1 MKDILIHYGV
11 KGMKWGVRKQ
21 YEGTGGGG
29 GGGWGP
35 NTIAGGG
42 GPSPLAASMAGN
54 PKKKKKFGKAEAK
67 KMGIQD
73 NAKKEAEARKQKA
86 KEEGTKDAA
95 ELSKN
100 LAEMEALDN
109 AVKVLYFAGADI
121 PDDLAKNYYDAIDRY
136 VDHYDMMEMKYSEMI
151 KQEYVTEKGKDYV
164 KSSVY
169 DWDNDSW
176 YESLYE
182 IPTVKFTEKK

>member
-11 KGMKWGVRKQ
+11 KGMKWGVRKE

-54 PKKKKKFGKAEAK
+54 PKKKKRFGKAEAK

-73 NAKKEAEARKQKA
+73 NAVQEKA
-86 KEEGTKDAA
+86 KAKAEVEKDAQT
-95 ELSKN
+95 LGDS
-100 LAEMEALDN
+100 
-109 AVKVLYFAGADI
+109 
-121 PDDLAKNYYDAIDRY
+121 LAKIGSLENAITALQSVGAEVPPELQKDYYDSIDKY
-136 VDHYDMMEMKYSEMI
+136 MKDSAALNTKYEDMI
-151 KQEYVTEKGKDYV
+151 THDLITENGKDYV
-164 KSSVY
+164 MTLIY
-169 DWDNDSW
+169 DSK
-176 YESLYE
+176 YEEMWGALSE
-182 IPTVKFTEKK
+182 VPDVQFQEKK